1 MNMLKGLKIN
11 DKELFSS
18 NFEAFSDDL
27 KINLSKEEFNKDVVA
42 AINKAPSTMVFNF
55 NFNGRNVSGRLAG
68 FFRLTS
74 NICFKSI
81 SFQFP

>member
-1 MNMLKGLKIN
+1 MLKGLKMT

-27 KINLSKEEFNKDVVA
+27 KTNLSKEEFNKDVVA
-42 AINKAPSTMVFNF
+42 AIKKAPSITVFNF
-55 NFNGRNVSGRLAG
+55 NFNGLNVSGRLAG
-68 FFRLTS
+68 FLRLTN
-74 NICFKSI
+74 NICLKFI

>member
-1 MNMLKGLKIN
+1 MLKGLKMK

-18 NFEAFSDDL
+18 SFEAFSDDL
-27 KINLSKEEFNKDVVA
+27 KINLSKQEFNKDVVA
-42 AINKAPSTMVFNF
+42 AIKKAPSIKVLNF
-55 NFNGRNVSGRLAG
+55 NFNGLSVSGRLAG